1 MYRDLIFSRSFRFA
15 ILTLISSSAFAAEES
30 ITEHSYLQEFPVVLT
45 ASRLS
50 QPLSESPN
58 SMTIIDRQ
66 MIRASGF
73 RSVVDLFRLVPG
85 MYVGNAGANLPFV
98 SLNGVTDQYSRRMQV
113 LVDGRSVYLPPFG
126 GVDWSGLPLLVE
138 DIERIEVV
146 RGPSAASHGTNSFYG
161 VISIITKDSAIV
173 EPDRLSMSKGEMGI
187 TNISA
192 QHGGAG
198 ERFDYRLSYA
208 YRADDGDNP
217 EVLNDSSINRTLAMR
232 SNFRVNSTDS
242 FEFQLGLNT
251 GDSGKGTKGQLDKDP
266 FRIIK
271 TQNDFQMVAWTHSWD
286 SGDESK
292 LTYYRI
298 NRNSTDPMKAV
309 NWNVNPTVFG
319 PDISTSSRQ
328 DIEIQNTTQ
337 LWQENRI
344 VWGGGFRYDFA
355 EQPLIFS
362 STHGLNQARL
372 FVHDEWRPIDSTVL
386 NIGTMIEDDGAGHK
400 NNSPRISIN
409 YHIHPQHTLRASY
422 STATRNP
429 VMAEMYLTTAANRYW
444 SRSYAP
450 PKSELRSERITSREL
465 GYVGRFGQWSLDGRV
480 YYEKV
485 RDLTGVDLYADIS
498 NLADPKNSFKNLT
511 DGTFKGIEISADYRW
526 DTGRASLNYARQQ
539 ASCSFSSYPTQY
551 LSAQPLPP
559 PYLATLG
566 LELQSQ
572 YQLNYLNICGDSVP
586 VNSASVLLSQG
597 LTDTVDFSTGYYF
610 RDAVRVTDVYSALP
624 AESMMHRIDFRL
636 AKKFGKEERPGGG
649 EVAVI
654 LQNAFQDNYT
664 GYGNVAQMANL
675 LFNRRAY
682 LTASIYF

>member
-1 MYRDLIFSRSFRFA
+1 MHRDLIFSRSLIFLVLITIASSVFA
-15 ILTLISSSAFAAEES
+15 IEDLFSEQ
-30 ITEHSYLQEFPVVLT
+30 SYLQEFPVVLT

-161 VISIITKDSAIV
+161 VINIITKDPAIF
-173 EPDRLSMSKGEMGI
+173 ESDRLSISKGEMGL

-192 QHGGAG
+192 QHGGAD
-198 ERFDYRLSYA
+198 ERFDYRLSYT

-217 EVLNDSSINRTLAMR
+217 EVLNDSSINRILAIR
-232 SNFRVNSTDS
+232 SNFRANSTDT
-242 FEFQLGLNT
+242 FEFQFGVNA
-251 GDSGKGTKGQLDKDP
+251 GEAGKGTKGQPDKDP
-266 FRIIK
+266 FRTIK
-271 TQNDFQMVAWTHSWD
+271 TLNDFQMVAWRHAWD

-292 LTYYRI
+292 LAYYRI
-298 NRNSTDPMKAV
+298 SRNATDSQKPI
-309 NWNVNPTVFG
+309 NWNVSPSVLG
-319 PDISTSSRQ
+319 ADISKSTRQ

-337 LWQENRI
+337 LWTENRI
-344 VWGGGFRYDFA
+344 VWGGGVRYDFA

-362 STHGLNQARL
+362 STHGLNQSRI
-372 FVHDEWRPIDSTVL
+372 FVHDEWRPMEATVL
-386 NIGTMIEDDGAGHK
+386 NIGTMFEDDGAGHK
-400 NNSPRISIN
+400 NSSPRVSVN
-409 YHIHPQHTLRASY
+409 YHIQPQHTLRASY
-422 STATRNP
+422 ATATRNP
-429 VMAEMYLTTAANRYW
+429 VMSEMFLTTAANHYW
-444 SRSYAP
+444 SRAYVP
-450 PKSELRSERITSREL
+450 PIKELRPEKIVTREI
-465 GYVGRFGQWSLDGRV
+465 GYVGKFGQLNLDGRI
-480 YYEKV
+480 YYETVK
-485 RDLTGVDLYADIS
+485 DIIGLDFYADLN
-498 NLADPKNSFKNLT
+498 NLADPKSSFKNLT
-511 DGTFKGIEISADYRW
+511 DGDFKGFEISADYRW
-526 DTGRASLNYARQQ
+526 DTGRVNLSYARQK
-539 ASCSFSSYPTQY
+539 ASCHFSSYPTQY
-551 LSAQPLPP
+551 FNPLLSQTLAQA
-559 PYLATLG
+559 YQSDYLG
-566 LELQSQ
+566 LCSS
-572 YQLNYLNICGDSVP
+572 SVP
-586 VNSASVLLSQG
+586 LDSASILLSQG
-597 LTDTVDFSTGYYF
+597 LTEMVDFSTGYYF

-624 AESMMHRIDFRL
+624 AESTMHRVDFRL
-636 AKKFGKEERPGGG
+636 SKKFGKEERPGGG

-675 LFNRRAY
+675 LFKRRAY